1 MGLFDGKTGLVF
13 GVANDRSIAAYIAQ
27 ELHAQGARMGFT
39 HLPDADPQRAKMAR
53 RVHKVVDPFDP
64 AFVVPCDVNDD
75 ADLDAV
81 FARAKADL
89 GSLDFVLHSIAYAP
103 LADLQGPVHAVSRD
117 GFKLSM
123 EISVY
128 SLLAIAHRAKDLL
141 ASGGAILTLTYLGGE
156 RVIPGYNVMG
166 LCKAGLESAVA
177 YLASELGPG
186 GIRVN
191 ALSAGPLKTLSS
203 SAVGDFDKMVQ
214 IYPAMSPLRRNI
226 THEEVG
232 RAGMFL
238 LSELASG
245 ISGENLHVDAGF
257 HAMGAP
263 PPDAGERGA

>member
-1 MGLFDGKTGLVF
+1 MGLFEGKQGLVF

-27 ELHAQGARMGFT
+27 ELHSQGARMAFT
-39 HLPDADPQRAKMAR
+39 HLPDSDPERAKMAR
-53 RVHKVVDPFDP
+53 RVHKVVDSFDP
-64 AFVVPCDVNDD
+64 AFVMSCDVNDD
-75 ADLDAV
+75 ASLDAV
-81 FARAKADL
+81 FAKAQAEM
-89 GSLDFVLHSIAYAP
+89 GPLDFVLHSIAYAP
-103 LADLQGPVHAVSRD
+103 LDDLQKPVHAVSRD

-128 SLLAIAHRAKDLL
+128 SLLAIAHRAKDALRD
-141 ASGGAILTLTYLGGE
+141 GGSILTLTYLGGE
-156 RVIPGYNVMG
+156 RVIPGYNLMG

-177 YLASELGPG
+177 YLSNELGPA

-203 SAVGDFDKMVQ
+203 SAVSDFEKMLQ

-232 RAGMFL
+232 RAGMFM
-238 LSELASG
+238 LSDLASG

-257 HAMGAP
+257 HVMGAP
-263 PPDAGERGA
+263 PPEAGR